1 LSIEIEQRDA
11 RGRFTPGNTAA
22 VGRRNP
28 RNTHTWALRDAFD
41 RAVLPQDLEEVA
53 NCLVERAK
61 SGDIRAVIAL
71 LDRCLGKADSS
82 AERSRMQFR
91 SMIQESADK
100 ISRVASRHL
109 DPEVQQRF
117 LEDLLAEFDEKES
130 HD

>member
-1 LSIEIEQRDA
+1 
-11 RGRFTPGNTAA
+11 
-22 VGRRNP
+22 
-28 RNTHTWALRDAFD
+28 
-41 RAVLPQDLEEVA
+41 
-53 NCLVERAK
+53 
-61 SGDIRAVIAL
+61 
-71 LDRCLGKADSS
+71 
-82 AERSRMQFR
+82 MQFR